1 MDLLI
6 DIFVFY
12 KQIPFPCRTEA
23 RTFVK
28 TLKKGGSFPQ
38 INFVK
43 INVSTSPHPSTFVVI
58 PGHPSAPLPFPVGIQ
73 FVDCLNFSDI
83 KKNR

>member
-6 DIFVFY
+6 DIFIVY
-12 KQIPFPCRTEA
+12 KHIPFPCRTEA

-28 TLKKGGSFPQ
+28 TLKKRFLSTNKLHENKCF
-38 INFVK
+38 
-43 INVSTSPHPSTFVVI
+43 NVPPHPSTFVLI